1 MNLVPGSYLE
11 IEVFEGFFRGEY
23 TSRVIEVDG
32 KKLRIT
38 IPRLGSTVVPL
49 KEGQLIKVILPES
62 DARYEFQAKVIDPN
76 DAGMDLQT
84 RELMVERISGI
95 SRHQRRS
102 NVRLAIKLPVELL
115 YFYRRGIPVASFT
128 VYSID
133 LSAGGVRI
141 EIPEEFPIYT
151 HYRVAIIL
159 PEEEVHISAVLIRIG
174 PLSKTEQGVPN
185 SYWASL
191 RFFNISETKQQKI
204 LKFIYKQQELRV
216 KGLI

>member
-1 MNLVPGSYLE
+1 MNLVRDDYLE
-11 IEVFEGFFRGEY
+11 IEIFEGFFRGEY
-23 TSRVIEVDG
+23 TSRVIEADG
-32 KKLRIT
+32 KRLRIA
-38 IPRLGSTVVPL
+38 IPRLGGTVVSL
-49 KEGQLIKVILPES
+49 KEGQLIKVVLPKP
-62 DARYEFQAKVIDPN
+62 DARYEFQAIVLGQNHAEP
-76 DAGMDLQT
+76 DLPAS
-84 RELMVERISGI
+84 ELTVERISEI
-95 SRHQRRS
+95 NRHQRRS
-102 NVRLAIKLPVELL
+102 NVRLAIKVPVELL
-115 YFYRRGIPVASFT
+115 YFYRQGIPVASYT

-159 PEEEVHISAVLIRIG
+159 PEEEVHVSAVLIRIG
-174 PLSKTEQGVPN
+174 PLSRTEQGVPN
-185 SYWASL
+185 TYWASL